1 MAVALPAGYDWQ
13 LGHPCDR
20 TQLLDYLQAS
30 VRESL
35 GSASPLGHLSSTL
48 DRFLSRET
56 PIWWVV
62 TARDRQIVGGLWA
75 GRSQEQRRGDRQT
88 HVFLVYVEPSHRRRG
103 LATAL
108 LMQAEEWAR
117 AQGDRGL
124 SLQVYA
130 DNPGAIALYQRA
142 GFSVESLN
150 LSKPL

>member
-1 MAVALPAGYDWQ
+1 MAVVLPAGYDWQ
-13 LGHPCDR
+13 LGHPRDR
-20 TQLLDYLQAS
+20 TQLLNYLEAS
-30 VRESL
+30 LRESL
-35 GSASPLGHLSSTL
+35 GPASPLAHLGATV
-48 DRFLSRET
+48 DRFLSLET

-62 TARDRQIVGGLWA
+62 TARDRQIVAGLWA

-88 HVFLVYVEPSHRRRG
+88 HVFLVYVEPAHRRRG

-108 LMQAEEWAR
+108 LAQAEQWAR
-117 AQGDRGL
+117 AQGDGGL

-130 DNPGAIALYQRA
+130 DNAGAIALYQRA